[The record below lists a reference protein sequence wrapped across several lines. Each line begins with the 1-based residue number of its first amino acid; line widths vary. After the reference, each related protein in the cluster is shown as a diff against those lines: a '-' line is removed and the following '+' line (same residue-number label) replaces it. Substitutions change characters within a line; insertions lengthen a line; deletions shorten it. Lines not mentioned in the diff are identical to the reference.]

1 MRWSWRLLLALITLA
16 VLLTLQ
22 ALLSRWEWGKEP
34 VRIANLCGIYIILAV
49 SLNLINGFTGQISLS
64 HGGFMAIGAYT
75 AALTTHYGGAP
86 VLAWLHSRGL
96 TADTGYAV
104 LVVICLILGALAA
117 ALAGIIVG
125 LPTFRLRG
133 DYLAIATLGF
143 GEIVRVI
150 IINLKITRGALGLDL
165 TPPGIS
171 LPNFP
176 AFFWIFALVLLT
188 ALVIR
193 NLVGSSHGRALVAVR
208 EDELAAEAI
217 GISSTRYKVI
227 AFAIGALFAG
237 VAGTLFAHSQG
248 SVYSDD
254 FGFMK
259 SIMIVVM
266 VVLGG
271 MGSLIGSVLA
281 AVVLTVMQE
290 LMGDFLWLQVI
301 LYAVAIAAVLLTY
314 PRQRHQPVR
323 FFTIAGVALGGLIAV
338 MIIYHSWLEQNLS
351 QFRMVPF
358 SALLVVLML
367 TRPQGLL
374 GGKELTWRALSG
386 LRRRS
391 PRPLRATEA

>member
-49 SLNLINGFTGQISLS
+49 SLNLINGFTGQFSLS

-386 LRRRS
+386 LRRRP